1 MKGTARRL
9 NLFFLLI
16 VATFVVLPACEEAP
30 ISRADLDKAEKLIG
44 LEFTDAEKDTMLL
57 DLIDNLESYA
67 ALREVEIPNSEFPSL
82 LFNPVPAGMTFET
95 GVRKPV
101 YSSTGRVV
109 VPRDPEELAFY
120 SVRELGELIRT
131 RKITSQE
138 LTTMYLG
145 RLERY
150 GPQLECVITIT
161 EELALE
167 QAKRAD
173 REIAAG
179 LYRGPLHGIP
189 YGAKDLLAVKGYKTT
204 WGAMPYK
211 EQSFDEDATVVKR
224 LEEAGAVL
232 VAKLTL
238 GALAWG
244 DVWYGGTTKNP
255 WDLEQG
261 SSGSSA
267 GSASATAAGLVAF
280 SIGTETWGSIVSPS
294 TRCGTTGLRPTYGRV
309 SRTGAM
315 ALSWSMDKIGPIC
328 RTVEDCAIVFDA
340 IRGPD
345 GTDETLVD
353 LPFNYDCR
361 VDLREVEI
369 GYAKELFEEEYP
381 FKETDSVSLDV
392 LRRLGAD
399 LIPIELPDYPVESL
413 AFILSAEAAAAFDEL
428 TRSGRDDLMV
438 RQVRWAWPNVFRGA
452 RFIPAVEYIQA
463 NRVRHQIIQ
472 DMARLDV
479 DVYVAPSFGG
489 DNLLLTNLTGHPCVV
504 VPNGF
509 DDEGH
514 PVSISF
520 IGKLYDEAT
529 LLAVARAYQEATDFH
544 LEHPPLFLPG
554 QEESDGTESDSE
566 GLTEDF
572 RGDSLDTLSD

>member
-1 MKGTARRL
+1 MSRIDNRL
-9 NLFFLLI
+9 LHLFIICAVIFTFL
-16 VATFVVLPACEEAP
+16 PGCEESP
-30 ISRADLDKAEKLIG
+30 ISRADLDKAEKITG
-44 LEFTDAEKDTMLL
+44 LKFTDSEKDTMLI
-57 DLIDNLESYA
+57 DLIENLESYA
-67 ALREVEIPNSEFPSL
+67 AIREVSIPNSEFPSV
-82 LFNPVPAGMTFET
+82 LFNPVPVGMTFET
-95 GVRKPV
+95 EIREPV
-101 YSSTGRVV
+101 YSPNGRVV
-109 VPRDPEELAFY
+109 IPRDFEELAFY

-131 RKITSQE
+131 RKITSTE
-138 LTTMYLG
+138 LTAMYLD
-145 RLERY
+145 RLKRY
-150 GPQLECVITIT
+150 GPKLECVITLT
-161 EELALE
+161 EELALV
-167 QAKRAD
+167 QAERVD

-179 LYRGPLHGIP
+179 NYRGILHGIP
-189 YGAKDLLAVKGYKTT
+189 YGAKDLLSVKGYKTT

-211 EQSFDEDATVVKR
+211 GQSIDENAAVIRK

-267 GSASATAAGLVAF
+267 GSASATSAGLVAF

-345 GTDETLVD
+345 GIDETLID
-353 LPFNYDCR
+353 LPFNYDHR
-361 VDLREVEI
+361 IDLREVKI
-369 GYAKELFEEEYP
+369 GYTKKLFEEDYS
-381 FKETDSVSLDV
+381 FNETDSVTLQV
-392 LRRLGAD
+392 LRRMGAD
-399 LIPIELPDYPVESL
+399 LIPIELPDYPVEAL

-428 TRSGRDDLMV
+428 TRSGKDDLMV
-438 RQVRWAWPNVFRGA
+438 RQVRHAWPNVFRGA

-472 DMARLDV
+472 DMAKFDV
-479 DVYVAPSFGG
+479 DVYVAPSFSG

-504 VPNGF
+504 LTNGF
-509 DDEGH
+509 DEDGH

-520 IGKLYDEAT
+520 TGKLYGEAV
-529 LLAVARAYQEATDFH
+529 LLAVARAYQEITNFH
-544 LEHPPLFLPG
+544 VKHPPLFLPG
-554 QEESDGTESDSE
+554 KEEEQETVDDRE
-566 GLTEDF
+566 GLTTDI
-572 RGDSLDTLSD
+572 RADSLNIQSD